1 MLTEDQRQ
9 YIERLES
16 GQEDDALLARLAPG
30 ERPHVAIK
38 AERIT
43 LRLEEDLVDKI
54 DAACERMGGT
64 TRSTVIRWAITEW
77 IQRHPDL
84 VAPLEEATALD
95 DAGNRHPQPA
105 TT

>member
-1 MLTEDQRQ
+1 MLNEDQRR

-16 GQEDDALLARLAPG
+16 GEEDAALLERLVPA

-38 AERIT
+38 EERVTI
-43 LRLEEDLVDKI
+43 RLEEEIMDKI
-54 DAACERMGGT
+54 DNACERMGGT
-64 TRSTVIRWAITEW
+64 TRSTVIRWAIAEW

-84 VAPLEEATALD
+84 VAPLE